1 MEPKPVFRCALAR
14 LTFATF
20 LCLAFAGTIQTATA
34 LNEKVLVEVKI
45 NGQPARLAFD
55 TGSGH
60 SVLFRAGAARL
71 GIKATDSQAGGPG
84 RPGEIWAPAS
94 EPFALT
100 LGDQVVTTSF
110 GVLDSALPM
119 PFDGVLAWGDVRS
132 NIVLISGQ
140 RQSVTLL
147 SRVPDDVKQW
157 PHWKLVDAAGN
168 EMASQWLGFQVRTN
182 RRSRSAIYLDTGSDE
197 GVRLCSKLF
206 QAWHA
211 TNPAAPVSLMAHY
224 YPGLADGLVVREE
237 YWAKRLDLGGALELS
252 DVPLSRCTD
261 SEDAMDSYEAALGLY
276 ALTRL
281 DVVVDGVG
289 GEIYIQPAAAPTN
302 AWNYDYNR
310 IGALFAPRDIRGG
323 DLVATVLTNSPAYAA
338 GVRDGDVLTR
348 IGDLDAT
355 QWRTDPR
362 ILPLSRFW
370 SQPAGTKI
378 NITCRRGD
386 TNVDLTVQL
395 KEIFPQGPATA
406 KPALEKSNTP

>member
-1 MEPKPVFRCALAR
+1 MESKPVFRSATVQVKFAALV
-14 LTFATF
+14 
-20 LCLAFAGTIQTATA
+20 CLAVAGMIQTGTA
-34 LNEKVLVEVKI
+34 LNEKVLVEVRI

-60 SVLFRAGAARL
+60 SVLFRAAAARL
-71 GIKATDSQAGGPG
+71 GIKAADGQPGGPG
-84 RPGEIWAPAS
+84 RPGEIWVPAS
-94 EPFALT
+94 EPFSLT
-100 LGDQVVTTSF
+100 LGDRVVTTSF

-147 SRVPDDVKQW
+147 SEVPDDVRQW
-157 PHWKLVDAAGN
+157 PHWKLVDPTGK
-168 EMASQWLGFQVRTN
+168 EMASQWLGFQVQTN
-182 RRSRSAIYLDTGSDE
+182 RRSRNAIYLDTGSDE

-211 TNPAAPVSLMAHY
+211 TNPAAPVSLVAHY

-237 YWAKRLDLGGALELS
+237 YWAKRLDLAGALRLS

-261 SEDAMDSYEAALGLY
+261 SEEAMDSYECALGLY

-289 GEIYIQPAAAPTN
+289 GEIYIQSNSSWTN
-302 AWNYDYNR
+302 AWSYDYNR

-378 NITCRRGD
+378 NLTCRRGD
-386 TNVDLTVQL
+386 TNLDLTVEL

-406 KPALEKSNTP
+406 KRELENSKKP

>member
-1 MEPKPVFRCALAR
+1 MEPKPVFRSAMARLRFAAFLALA
-14 LTFATF
+14 FV
-20 LCLAFAGTIQTATA
+20 GMIQTGAA
-34 LNEKVLVEVKI
+34 LNEKVLVEVRI

-60 SVLFRAGAARL
+60 SVLFRAAAARL
-71 GIKATDSQAGGPG
+71 GIKALEGQPGGQG
-84 RPGEIWAPAS
+84 RPGEVWMPNS

-100 LGDQVVTTSF
+100 LGDRVVTTSF

-132 NIVLISGQ
+132 NILLISGQ

-147 SRVPDDVKQW
+147 GRVPDDVKQW
-157 PHWKLVDAAGN
+157 PHWKLVDPEGN
-168 EMASQWLGFQVRTN
+168 EMASQWLGFQVQTN

-197 GVRLCSKLF
+197 GVRLCAKQF

-211 TNPAAPVSLMAHY
+211 TNPAAPVSLVAHY

-237 YWAKRLDLGGALELS
+237 YWAKRLDLGGALQLS

-289 GEIYIQPAAAPTN
+289 GEIYIQPAASPTN
-302 AWNYDYNR
+302 AWSYDYNR
-310 IGALFAPRDIRGG
+310 MGALFAPRDIRGG
-323 DLVATVLTNSPAYAA
+323 DLVARVLTNSPAYAA

-386 TNVDLTVQL
+386 TNVDMTIEL
-395 KEIFPQGPATA
+395 KEIFPQAVRRTGTE
-406 KPALEKSNTP
+406 KPKTP